1 MDVRALASLHAFP
14 RVGFVI
20 PKYKHSGV
28 ERNRLKRR
36 LREIVR
42 IDVLSG
48 LAPMDLVVRVLPVA
62 YDRPFDLLRAEVLQ
76 AVRRV
81 HRQVEPLAPPP
92 AASSAVA
99 PPVAGP

>member
-42 IDVLSG
+42 LGVLSE
-48 LAPMDLVVRVLPVA
+48 LAPMDLVIRVLPVA
-62 YDRPFDLLRAEVLQ
+62 YGRNFEALRDEVLQ
-76 AVRRV
+76 AVRRIT
-81 HRQVEPLAPPP
+81 R
-92 AASSAVA
+92 
-99 PPVAGP
+99 

>member
-28 ERNRLKRR
+28 DRNRLKRR
-36 LREIVR
+36 LREIIR
-42 IDVLSG
+42 LDVLPE

-62 YDRPFDLLRAEVLQ
+62 YARNFETLRAEVLQ
-76 AVRRV
+76 AVRRIT
-81 HRQVEPLAPPP
+81 R
-92 AASSAVA
+92 
-99 PPVAGP
+99 